1 MATSVPETEQDPGHY
16 GDDAEIDEKPTLRV
30 PRDDGKIE
38 LLDTDAWEVLG
49 YSFPRWRKWQIL
61 CVVFLIQISMNLN
74 ASMYANAVEGISKK
88 HGVSM
93 QKARVPQMT
102 FLIAYAFGKFQYRL
116 LLHEAEGSI
125 AKSGTGCEFW
135 APWSEEYGQP
145 KHPYS

>member
-16 GDDAEIDEKPTLRV
+16 GDEAELEEKSISPA
-30 PRDDGKIE
+30 PRKDGKRE

-49 YSFPRWRKWQIL
+49 YSFPTWRKWQIL

-93 QKARVPQMT
+93 QKARVPQLT
-102 FLIAYAFGKFQYRL
+102 FLIAYAFG
-116 LLHEAEGSI
+116 
-125 AKSGTGCEFW
+125 
-135 APWSEEYGQP
+135 EY
-145 KHPYS
+145 HSTLTS